1 MDARAAQSGVAMMET
16 LRDILLAILLVA
28 VVIVAS
34 TVYGGLG

>member
-1 MDARAAQSGVAMMET
+1 MMET